1 MYWPKN
7 IYTCFCYFCVL
18 ILIFSCEDH
27 TEPTVTKEFGTI
39 SDIDGN
45 SYKTVKIGNQWWMA
59 ENLKV
64 SKFRNGTPI
73 NQSQDPILWQNET
86 PAYCIYENNKTAPGY
101 LYNYYAVND
110 SNQLAPVGWH
120 IPTDEE
126 WKTLETFLG
135 MSSLETDLVNWRG
148 SGQGDKLK
156 IEAPQGWIVYNNIW
170 GTNESGFSALAGSCR
185 LFNGVYGNPG
195 LNNNGFWWSSS
206 ENKTEAWY
214 RHLDYKT
221 ANVFRYFGSKNYG
234 FSVRC
239 IKD

>member
-1 MYWPKN
+1 MYWSNK
-7 IYTCFCYFCVL
+7 IYTCICLFSVL

-27 TEPTVTKEFGTI
+27 TEPAVTKEFGTI
-39 SDIDGN
+39 SDVDGN
-45 SYKTVKIGNQWWMA
+45 TYKTVKIGNQWWMA

-64 SKFRNGTPI
+64 TKFRNGTTI
-73 NQSQDPILWQNET
+73 NQSQDPILWQNKT
-86 PAYCIYENNKTAPGY
+86 AAYCIYENNKTAPGY

-110 SNQLAPVGWH
+110 SNQLAPLGWH

-135 MSSLETDLVNWRG
+135 MSSSETDLVNWRG

-221 ANVFRYFGSKNYG
+221 VNVFRYFGSKNYG